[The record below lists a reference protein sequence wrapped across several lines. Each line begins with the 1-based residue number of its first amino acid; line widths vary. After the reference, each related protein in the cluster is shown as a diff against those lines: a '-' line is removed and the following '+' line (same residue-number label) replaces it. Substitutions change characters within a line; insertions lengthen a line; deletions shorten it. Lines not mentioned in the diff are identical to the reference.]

1 MKLIFIS
8 DFFAEHILG
17 GGELNDYE
25 LIIILQS
32 KNNEVVKIQSHL
44 VTKDFIEDKNNQGY
58 YFIISNFI
66 NLSPPCRD
74 MLAKCRYLIYE
85 HDHKPVV
92 Y

>member
-58 YFIISNFI
+58 NI
-66 NLSPPCRD
+66 
-74 MLAKCRYLIYE
+74 
-85 HDHKPVV
+85 
-92 Y
+92 